1 MPTTRGRALSGGLGM
16 RPLLACSVRPLPRA
30 AARPQRGRAL
40 RVDRR
45 NWEET
50 HPMQHLVIDAFV
62 DDATTIGQVEPIFN
76 LLNDLPEQIEMTK
89 ITQPYV
95 FRYSG
100 VVPEDWG
107 VTGMV
112 IIAESHIS
120 IHTFP
125 EHKRFHMDVFSC
137 KPFDYERTL
146 AIIEQKLGVT
156 RRAADVIRRPVVG
169 EEIAEAGE
177 MRWRV
182 TNMPEGVTDA
192 AKAEDARVRQLL
204 GTV

>member
-1 MPTTRGRALSGGLGM
+1 
-16 RPLLACSVRPLPRA
+16 
-30 AARPQRGRAL
+30 
-40 RVDRR
+40 
-45 NWEET
+45 
-50 HPMQHLVIDAFV
+50 MQHLVIDAFV
-62 DDATTIGQVEPIFN
+62 EDAEKISAVEPIFD
-76 LLNDLPEQIEMTK
+76 LLNDLPDQIEMTK

-120 IHTFP
+120 VHTFP

-146 AIIEQKLGVT
+146 QIIEEKMGVV
-156 RRAADVIRRPVVG
+156 RRAADVIRRPVLG
-169 EEIAEAGE
+169 EELSDAAEL
-177 MRWRV
+177 RWRMQP
-182 TNMPEGVTDA
+182 MPAPAVLQEARRED
-192 AKAEDARVRQLL
+192 DARVRQLL
-204 GTV
+204 GQL

>member
-1 MPTTRGRALSGGLGM
+1 
-16 RPLLACSVRPLPRA
+16 
-30 AARPQRGRAL
+30 
-40 RVDRR
+40 
-45 NWEET
+45 
-50 HPMQHLVIDAFV
+50 MQHLVIDAFV
-62 DDATTIGQVEPIFN
+62 DDPATIGQVGPIFD
-76 LLNDLPEQIEMTK
+76 LLNQLPEQIEMTK

-146 AIIEQKLGVT
+146 QIIEQRLGVT

-169 EEIAEAGE
+169 EEVAEAGA
-177 MRWRV
+177 MHWRLQP
-182 TNMPEGVTDA
+182 MPESADL
-192 AKAEDARVRQLL
+192 KSEDERVRQLL
-204 GTV
+204 GAL

>member
-1 MPTTRGRALSGGLGM
+1 
-16 RPLLACSVRPLPRA
+16 V
-30 AARPQRGRAL
+30 
-40 RVDRR
+40 
-45 NWEET
+45 
-50 HPMQHLVIDAFV
+50 QHLVIDAFV
-62 DDATTIGQVEPIFN
+62 NDADAISRVEPIFD
-76 LLNDLPEQIEMTK
+76 LLNQLPEQIDMTK

-137 KPFDYERTL
+137 KPFDYEKTL
-146 AIIEQKLGVT
+146 KLIEQRLGVT

-169 EEIAEAGE
+169 EEVTEAGA
-177 MRWRV
+177 MHWRLQP
-182 TNMPEGVTDA
+182 MPESA
-192 AKAEDARVRQLL
+192 ALKSEDERVRELL
-204 GTV
+204 GAL

>member
-1 MPTTRGRALSGGLGM
+1 
-16 RPLLACSVRPLPRA
+16 
-30 AARPQRGRAL
+30 
-40 RVDRR
+40 
-45 NWEET
+45 
-50 HPMQHLVIDAFV
+50 MQHLVIDAFV
-62 DDATTIGQVEPIFN
+62 DDPTTIGQVEPIFD
-76 LLNDLPEQIEMTK
+76 LLNQLPEQIEMTK

-100 VVPEDWG
+100 VVPDDWG

-146 AIIEQKLGVT
+146 QIIEQRLGVT

-169 EEIAEAGE
+169 EEVAEAGA
-177 MRWRV
+177 MHWRLQP
-182 TNMPEGVTDA
+182 MPESGA
-192 AKAEDARVRQLL
+192 LKSEDERVRQLL
-204 GTV
+204 GSI

>member
-1 MPTTRGRALSGGLGM
+1 
-16 RPLLACSVRPLPRA
+16 
-30 AARPQRGRAL
+30 
-40 RVDRR
+40 
-45 NWEET
+45 
-50 HPMQHLVIDAFV
+50 MQHLVIDAFV
-62 DDATTIGQVEPIFN
+62 EDAAKISQVEAIFN
-76 LLNDLPEQIEMTK
+76 LLDDLPEQNEMTK

-125 EHKRFHMDVFSC
+125 QHKRFHMDVFSC

-146 AIIEQKLGVT
+146 QIIEEKLGVT
-156 RRAADVIRRPVVG
+156 HRAADVIRRPVVG
-169 EEIAEAGE
+169 EEVAEAAG
-177 MRWRV
+177 MHWRMQP
-182 TNMPEGVTDA
+182 MPAPADL
-192 AKAEDARVRQLL
+192 KAVRQSDDARVRQLL
-204 GTV
+204 GTL

>member
-1 MPTTRGRALSGGLGM
+1 
-16 RPLLACSVRPLPRA
+16 
-30 AARPQRGRAL
+30 
-40 RVDRR
+40 
-45 NWEET
+45 
-50 HPMQHLVIDAFV
+50 MQHLVIDAFV
-62 DDATTIGQVEPIFN
+62 DDAEKISKVEPIFE

-100 VVPEDWG
+100 VVPDDWG
-107 VTGMV
+107 ITGMV
-112 IIAESHIS
+112 IIAESHLS

-146 AIIEQKLGVT
+146 AIIEEKLGVT

-169 EEIAEAGE
+169 EEVDEAGE
-177 MRWRV
+177 MTWRV
-182 TNMPEGVTDA
+182 TNMPEGATA
-192 AKAEDARVRQLL
+192 ALKAENARVRQLL
-204 GTV
+204 GSV

>member
-1 MPTTRGRALSGGLGM
+1 
-16 RPLLACSVRPLPRA
+16 
-30 AARPQRGRAL
+30 
-40 RVDRR
+40 
-45 NWEET
+45 
-50 HPMQHLVIDAFV
+50 MQHLVIDAFV
-62 DDATTIGQVEPIFN
+62 EDVEKIGQVGPIFD
-76 LLNDLPEQIEMTK
+76 LLDSLPEQIQMTK

-146 AIIEQKLGVT
+146 QIIEEKLGVV

-169 EEIAEAGE
+169 EEVEEAGE
-177 MRWRV
+177 MHWRIQQ
-182 TNMPEGVTDA
+182 MPAGAVPADVA
-192 AKAEDARVRQLL
+192 AAAAQDRAERDARVRQLVGAL
-204 GTV
+204 

>member
-1 MPTTRGRALSGGLGM
+1 
-16 RPLLACSVRPLPRA
+16 
-30 AARPQRGRAL
+30 
-40 RVDRR
+40 
-45 NWEET
+45 
-50 HPMQHLVIDAFV
+50 MQHLVIDAFV
-62 DDATTIGQVEPIFN
+62 EDATKISSVEPIFE

-112 IIAESHIS
+112 IIAESHLS

-125 EHKRFHMDVFSC
+125 QHKRFHMDVFSC

-146 AIIEQKLGVT
+146 AIIEEKLGVT

-169 EEIAEAGE
+169 EEVDAAAQ
-177 MRWRV
+177 MHWRL
-182 TNMPEGVTDA
+182 TNMPEGITA
-192 AKAEDARVRQLL
+192 SLKAEDARVRQLL
-204 GTV
+204 GSV

>member
-1 MPTTRGRALSGGLGM
+1 
-16 RPLLACSVRPLPRA
+16 
-30 AARPQRGRAL
+30 
-40 RVDRR
+40 
-45 NWEET
+45 
-50 HPMQHLVIDAFV
+50 MQHLVIDAFV
-62 DDATTIGQVEPIFN
+62 DDSSKISEIEPIFN
-76 LLNDLPEQIEMTK
+76 LLNVLPEQISMTK

-107 VTGMV
+107 ITGMV

-137 KPFDYERTL
+137 KPFDYQGALNVIERT
-146 AIIEQKLGVT
+146 LGVT

-169 EEIAEAGE
+169 AEVEEAAEMHWRFQQMPAVSTISSFTETTRAAARAMDAEPALAG
-177 MRWRV
+177 
-182 TNMPEGVTDA
+182 
-192 AKAEDARVRQLL
+192 AR
-204 GTV
+204 

>member
-1 MPTTRGRALSGGLGM
+1 
-16 RPLLACSVRPLPRA
+16 
-30 AARPQRGRAL
+30 
-40 RVDRR
+40 
-45 NWEET
+45 
-50 HPMQHLVIDAFV
+50 MQHLVIDGFV
-62 DDATTIGQVEPIFN
+62 DDVNKISDIEPIFD

-107 VTGMV
+107 ITGMV

-137 KPFDYERTL
+137 KPFDYKRTME
-146 AIIEQKLGVT
+146 IIEQRLGVT
-156 RRAADVIRRPVVG
+156 RRAADIIRRPIVG
-169 EEIAEAGE
+169 EEVEDAGE
-177 MRWRV
+177 MHWRLQP
-182 TNMPEGVTDA
+182 MPKSA
-192 AKAEDARVRQLL
+192 AKSADERLRELL
-204 GTV
+204 GTF

>member
-1 MPTTRGRALSGGLGM
+1 
-16 RPLLACSVRPLPRA
+16 
-30 AARPQRGRAL
+30 
-40 RVDRR
+40 
-45 NWEET
+45 
-50 HPMQHLVIDAFV
+50 MQHLVIDAFV
-62 DDATTIGQVEPIFN
+62 DDATKIGQVEPIFN

-125 EHKRFHMDVFSC
+125 EHNRFHMDVFSC

-146 AIIEQKLGVT
+146 AIIEEKLGVT
-156 RRAADVIRRPVVG
+156 RRAADVIRRPVMG
-169 EEIAEAGE
+169 EEVDEAAE

-182 TNMPEGVTDA
+182 TNMPEGVTA
-192 AKAEDARVRQLL
+192 ARRAEDARVRQLL
-204 GTV
+204 GAV